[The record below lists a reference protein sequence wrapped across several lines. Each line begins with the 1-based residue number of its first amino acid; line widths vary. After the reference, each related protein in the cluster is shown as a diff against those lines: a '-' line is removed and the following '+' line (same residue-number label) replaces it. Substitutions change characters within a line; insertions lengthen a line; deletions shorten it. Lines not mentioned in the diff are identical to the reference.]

1 MAHDRGTKSTLA
13 LLVACAIALSGCSTA
28 PVLTWQKES
37 SGGDPGASMPEA
49 MAFLDRGRNAYR
61 TAVADQMR
69 DEANVANGLL
79 TAGAL
84 ITALAVGKVHRD
96 AIIGTSLIAGAAY
109 GLGSLNLKRQRVL
122 TYLAGIDALNCSERA
137 VLPFAVS
144 AKDLSAIIKSIDD
157 LDASRSGL
165 INAINAAKGVRDAR
179 KKSDGLDSPLI
190 DATLPNAELTQQ
202 AADTTIKAG
211 RQYSA
216 SASRAAR
223 ELVAAV
229 NRIDAAVVRAQ
240 IDATPDLSAVPG
252 LVSGLAG
259 MAGSFAPG
267 SGIEALVGDSL
278 KKSVT
283 AKSGA
288 KVVDDAND
296 DLLRAMQD
304 TAQKNAAASSL
315 LAGRA
320 VPWAEDAFKDCGVA
334 QVVAPLA
341 VAPTSLT
348 FTVGVDGKR
357 LVDISGGVKPFFV
370 EVDGTS
376 VDGLVVKPPVR
387 FDSRAEVSIVGSKVS
402 KPFETTLRI
411 SDSSPSART
420 VSLPLSVVAAT
431 TPSTPPGEPAPPG
444 KKETQQQ
451 KKPAAGGTSL
461 DAALAALKSKG
472 SFKFS
477 GASFKI
483 PNVPSKT
490 NDKTINV
497 PLGCPDGDAKFK
509 SGDLAKALLAEIGVT
524 AVPPARTWDVHFEPV
539 GKNCLAD

>member
-1 MAHDRGTKSTLA
+1 MAEARATRSGLA
-13 LLVACAIALSGCSTA
+13 VIAAGAIALSGCSTA
-28 PVLTWQKES
+28 PILTWQKES
-37 SGGDPGASMPEA
+37 PGGDPGGSMPDA
-49 MAFLDRGRNAYR
+49 MAFLDKGRNAYR
-61 TAVADQMR
+61 GAVADQMR
-69 DEANVANGLL
+69 DEANLANGLL
-79 TAGAL
+79 VTGAL
-84 ITALAVGKVHRD
+84 VTALAVGKVHRD
-96 AIIGTSLIAGAAY
+96 AIIGTSLIGGTAY
-109 GLGSLNLKRQRVL
+109 GLGSLNLKRHRVL

-137 VLPFAVS
+137 VLPFAIS
-144 AKDLSAIIKSIDD
+144 AMDLSAIVKAIDE
-157 LDASRSGL
+157 LDASRTGL
-165 INAINAAKGVRDAR
+165 INAINTAKATRDAR
-179 KKSDGLDSPLI
+179 KKTDGLDSPLI
-190 DATLPNAELTQQ
+190 DGTVPNAELAQQ

-252 LVSGLAG
+252 LISGLAG

-267 SGIEALVGDSL
+267 SGIETLVGDAL
-278 KKSVT
+278 KKSIT

-288 KVVDDAND
+288 KIIDDAND
-296 DLLRAMQD
+296 GLLRAMQD
-304 TAQKNAAASSL
+304 TAQKNATASSL

-320 VPWAEDAFKDCGVA
+320 MPWPEDAFKDCGVA

-370 EVDGTS
+370 EIDGTS

-387 FDSRAEVSIVGSKVS
+387 FDSRAEVSIVGSKVT
-402 KPFETTLRI
+402 KPFETTLRV
-411 SDSSPSART
+411 SDSSPTARV
-420 VSLPLSVVAAT
+420 VSLPLSVVAAAT
-431 TPSTPPGEPAPPG
+431 TPAGDQPPATRTD
-444 KKETQQQ
+444 TQQQ

-461 DAALAALKSKG
+461 DAAVTALRDKG

-483 PNVPSKT
+483 PNVPTKAD
-490 NDKTINV
+490 DKSLKV
-497 PLGCPDGDAKFK
+497 PLGCPDVDAKFK
-509 SGDLAKALLAEIGVT
+509 SADLAKALLAEIGVT
-524 AVPPARTWDVHFEPV
+524 AVPPARTWDVHFETI
-539 GKNCLAD
+539 GKSCLAD